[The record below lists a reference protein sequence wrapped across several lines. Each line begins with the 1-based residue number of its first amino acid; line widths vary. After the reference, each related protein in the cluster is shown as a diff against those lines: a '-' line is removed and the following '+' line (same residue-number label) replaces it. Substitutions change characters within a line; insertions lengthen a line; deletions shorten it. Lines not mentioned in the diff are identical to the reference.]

1 MNYEIVNLKE
11 KKVVGL
17 VKETTNNNNKSVEDI
32 KRLWEEFFIKGH
44 YENIKN
50 RKDNKSIGLYT
61 DYQGDFTKPYNF
73 FCCCEVNKIDSIED
87 PLVNKTIP
95 RGKYAKFI
103 INGDVQNSVGKFWI
117 ELWQM
122 NLDRK
127 YSCDFEE
134 YQNNT
139 EDMQNQEIHIYIS
152 IN

>member
-11 KKVVGL
+11 KQVVGL

-73 FCCCEVNKIDSIED
+73 FCCCEVNK
-87 PLVNKTIP
+87 
-95 RGKYAKFI
+95 
-103 INGDVQNSVGKFWI
+103 
-117 ELWQM
+117 
-122 NLDRK
+122 
-127 YSCDFEE
+127 
-134 YQNNT
+134 
-139 EDMQNQEIHIYIS
+139 H
-152 IN
+152 

>member
-11 KKVVGL
+11 KQVVGL
-17 VKETTNNNNKSVEDI
+17 AKETTNNNNKSVGDI

-73 FCCCEVNKIDSIED
+73 FCCCEVNKIDSIEN

>member
-11 KKVVGL
+11 KQVVGL
-17 VKETTNNNNKSVEDI
+17 VKKTTNNNNKSVEDI

-73 FCCCEVNKIDSIED
+73 FCCCEVNNIDSIKD
-87 PLVNKTIP
+87 PLVSKTIP

-103 INGDVQNSVGKFWI
+103 INGDVQNSIGEFWMK
-117 ELWQM
+117 LWKM
-122 NLDRK
+122 DLDRK

-139 EDMQNQEIHIYIS
+139 EDMKNQEIHIYIP